1 MGAFQN
7 LSVWLSDYT
16 VIVRSPVMAPAN
28 ISLMAADSNDK
39 VPLVKDANLQEKL
52 LRSCYNSLIQLGD
65 LSRWR
70 ETELAGTDKR
80 NWAPAIGFYDLAST
94 ILPQVGT
101 AQNQLSLI
109 ALADGNLLRGIYH
122 LYKALS
128 TPEQQLKP
136 LVDNLSRAYQ
146 KIDTL
151 ADSTKI
157 IYTRKDKTSFVT
169 ASSCKDCYL
178 MLLSD
183 CFRGK
188 DIAKEAQFEQ
198 QVVSQLE
205 WALKQDDQRSTT
217 YRVAF
222 INIAG
227 NSFAEDELKKSG
239 TTLMLL
245 TA

>member
-1 MGAFQN
+1 LPVTGA
-7 LSVWLSDYT
+7 
-16 VIVRSPVMAPAN
+16 A
-28 ISLMAADSNDK
+28 
-39 VPLVKDANLQEKL
+39 LQEKL

-70 ETELAGTDKR
+70 ETELAGSGKR

-151 ADSTKI
+151 ADRTKI
-157 IYTRKDKTSFVT
+157 IYTRKDKTGVVT
-169 ASSCKDCYL
+169 ASSFKDCYL

-183 CFRGK
+183 CFRGR
-188 DIAKEAQFEQ
+188 DIAEAAQFEG
-198 QVVSQLE
+198 QVMLQLGL
-205 WALKQDDQRSTT
+205 ALTQDDQRSTT
-217 YRVAF
+217 YRVVF

-227 NSFAEDELKKSG
+227 NSFAEEAFKKSG
-239 TTLMLL
+239 TTSMLL
-245 TA
+245 TS